1 MAVRHPPCRV
11 AGRLT
16 PRPII
21 YSSSHSA
28 LLLACESNLHPRK
41 EGNISQPRS
50 GVSARCLS
58 TYSVHPCP
66 PHAANQGRGRP
77 LTMLM
82 HSRPVAMP
90 SRDVAV
96 HPTLAHTDTATV
108 TYLCQLDLLHP
119 SRATLAFTR
128 PPVVGVGVLQVNTR
142 LPHLLPSALRP
153 VCLFLRWLHDSCSLH
168 IPLLRYPSIPPQLLL
183 HMHAARLIAHLIS
196 RRDYIS
202 DLRGPAC
209 CIITYIVHGSAVAAA
224 SVACISSSW
233 DLITWEL

>member
-1 MAVRHPPCRV
+1 
-11 AGRLT
+11 
-16 PRPII
+16 
-21 YSSSHSA
+21 
-28 LLLACESNLHPRK
+28 
-41 EGNISQPRS
+41 
-50 GVSARCLS
+50 
-58 TYSVHPCP
+58 
-66 PHAANQGRGRP
+66 
-77 LTMLM
+77 MLM
-82 HSRPVAMP
+82 HSRPVTMP

-96 HPTLAHTDTATV
+96 HPTLAHRHSHRD
-108 TYLCQLDLLHP
+108 LCQLDHLHP

-153 VCLFLRWLHDSCSLH
+153 VVCLFLRWLHDSCSLH

-183 HMHAARLIAHLIS
+183 HLHAARLIAHPIS

-233 DLITWEL
+233 DLFTWEL

>member
-28 LLLACESNLHPRK
+28 LLLARESNLHPRK

-58 TYSVHPCP
+58 TYSIHPCP
-66 PHAANQGRGRP
+66 PHAANEGRGRP

-82 HSRPVAMP
+82 HSRPVTMP

-96 HPTLAHTDTATV
+96 HPTLAHRHSHRD
-108 TYLCQLDLLHP
+108 LCQLDHLHP

-128 PPVVGVGVLQVNTR
+128 PPVVGVGVLQVNTG

-153 VCLFLRWLHDSCSLH
+153 VVCSFVGCTIHAPSTSFSSGIQVYLLSCVLHL
-168 IPLLRYPSIPPQLLL
+168 
-183 HMHAARLIAHLIS
+183 HAARLIAHLIA

-209 CIITYIVHGSAVAAA
+209 CIITYIAWKRRCRCKRGVH
-224 SVACISSSW
+224 
-233 DLITWEL
+233 LF